1 MTEINAKIKHN
12 KEESTTLTQSNPLLQ
27 NGEIVFTVISSEEG
41 EQIIMMK
48 SGDGVNR
55 YNNLPWI
62 SALAADVYD
71 WAKSATKPVYTA
83 AEVGALPSST
93 LIPSKTSQLT
103 NDSNFIKSTDTIN
116 CGSW

>member
-1 MTEINAKIKHN
+1 MAQLNTQILLRNDSTENWNIN
-12 KEESTTLTQSNPLLQ
+12 KEKVLGK
-27 NGEIVFTVISSEEG
+27 GEMGIEFCVGGTKK
-41 EQIIMMK
+41 MK

-116 CGSW
+116 CGTW